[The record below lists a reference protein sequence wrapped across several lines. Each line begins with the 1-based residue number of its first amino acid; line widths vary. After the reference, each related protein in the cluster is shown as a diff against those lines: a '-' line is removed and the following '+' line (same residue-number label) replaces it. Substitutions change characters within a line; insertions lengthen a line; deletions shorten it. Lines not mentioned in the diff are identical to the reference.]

1 MKKQNEKETDIQ
13 LLLQENGEL
22 KEELAELKQQLTTM
36 KKLIFGQ
43 KSEKTE
49 YIADGQ
55 ISLFNEAECEESR
68 KARAEENPVVVAEH
82 TRKAKRTHDELA
94 KDLPVEEVVYTVPE
108 EERECDR
115 CSAEMQTVGKEFI
128 RDELVFVPAK
138 LFVRKHYAEVLKCS
152 ECGNNESRDAQK
164 PDIEKTS
171 FKKAA
176 VPAPMIPHSFCSP
189 ELLAHIAYEK
199 YINGMPLY
207 RQEKDFA
214 AKDVSLSR
222 TTMANWI
229 MYAAKEW
236 LRPLFEQIKS
246 DLLEHKVIHADET
259 VVQVLNEPG
268 KKAKSESRMW
278 VYCAGEIGC
287 KDSILFEYQPTRNGD
302 HAKKFLNGFT
312 GHLVTD
318 GYSGYGKL
326 TDVTRCGCWAH
337 LRRKFIEALPD
348 DKEAAKTSNAAKAI
362 EYIDRLFELERNC
375 KTDEDRQKQ
384 RQKSEKTL
392 IDEFY
397 TWLETLNPAGSGL
410 SKAVGYALS
419 QKKYLKAYLDNPS
432 VPLSNNRAENAIRPF
447 CIGRKNWLFSN
458 SVKGAEASALF
469 YSIASTAKANGLNI
483 EQYFTKLFKTI
494 PNTKFSTKEL
504 LHLLPYKD

>member
-1 MKKQNEKETDIQ
+1 M
-13 LLLQENGEL
+13 
-22 KEELAELKQQLTTM
+22 
-36 KKLIFGQ
+36 
-43 KSEKTE
+43 
-49 YIADGQ
+49 
-55 ISLFNEAECEESR
+55 
-68 KARAEENPVVVAEH
+68 
-82 TRKAKRTHDELA
+82 
-94 KDLPVEEVVYTVPE
+94 
-108 EERECDR
+108 
-115 CSAEMQTVGKEFI
+115 
-128 RDELVFVPAK
+128 
-138 LFVRKHYAEVLKCS
+138 
-152 ECGNNESRDAQK
+152 
-164 PDIEKTS
+164 
-171 FKKAA
+171 
-176 VPAPMIPHSFCSP
+176 
-189 ELLAHIAYEK
+189 
-199 YINGMPLY
+199 
-207 RQEKDFA
+207 
-214 AKDVSLSR
+214 
-222 TTMANWI
+222 
-229 MYAAKEW
+229 
-236 LRPLFEQIKS
+236 KS

-268 KKAKSESRMW
+268 KKAKTESRMW

-287 KDSILFEYQPTRNGD
+287 KDNILFEYQPTRNGD
-302 HAKKFLNGFT
+302 HAKKFLEGFT

-348 DKEAAKTSNAAKAI
+348 DKEAAKTSNAATAI
-362 EYIDRLFELERNC
+362 EYIDKLFELERDC

-397 TWLETLNPAGSGL
+397 TWLETLNPAGLGL

-483 EQYFTKLFKTI
+483 EQYFTELFKTI
-494 PNTKFSTKEL
+494 PNTKFSTNEL